1 MCTKDACIWPYVHR
15 SCTYSY
21 EYVHTCSR
29 SVSYECRE
37 VSIHIYIRKLGI
49 SSHAD
54 GGFTIGSDSITMAMA
69 LLVIVHKSMQWTA
82 WKSLPLARW
91 FRSSAVGCL
100 SGKSGRLPRPSTV
113 LQVSVP
119 HHQKTFHLK
128 WKLGESIKD
137 LAEQNEDLMA
147 EYIEGVCGG
156 NLSCS
161 TCHVY
166 IHQPEF
172 KELLEE
178 PSESEADMLV
188 R

>member
-1 MCTKDACIWPYVHR
+1 
-15 SCTYSY
+15 
-21 EYVHTCSR
+21 
-29 SVSYECRE
+29 
-37 VSIHIYIRKLGI
+37 
-49 SSHAD
+49 
-54 GGFTIGSDSITMAMA
+54 MAMA
-69 LLVIVHKSMQWTA
+69 LPVVVHKSMQWTA
-82 WKSLPLARW
+82 WKSLPQARW
-91 FRSSAVGCL
+91 FRSTAAGCL

-113 LQVSVP
+113 LKVNVP
-119 HHQKTFHLK
+119 HHEKTFHLK

-137 LAEQNEDLMA
+137 LAEQNDDLMA

-172 KELLEE
+172 KQLLKE